1 MFKLLISLIINLI
14 ATLVQV
20 IMTPFNLVI
29 SNALPDISSRILE
42 VTNGVPTI
50 INYMNYALG
59 FVPPGIIGVLLFIL
73 TCEIAKHTIFTSTHV
88 LLKVW
93 NIIQKIKF
101 W

>member
-1 MFKLLISLIINLI
+1 MFKLLISLLINLI
-14 ATLVQV
+14 ASIIQL

-29 SNALPDISSRILE
+29 VNTMPNISDKILQ
-42 VTNGVPTI
+42 VTNGIPQI

-59 FVPPGIIGVLLFIL
+59 FVPPGIITVMLFIL

-88 LLKVW
+88 LVKVW
-93 NIIQKIKF
+93 NILQKIKF

>member
-1 MFKLLISLIINLI
+1 MFKLIISLVINLV
-14 ATLVQV
+14 ATLVQL
-20 IMTPFNLVI
+20 IMSPINLLI
-29 SNALPDISSRILE
+29 KNALPDISDKI
-42 VTNGVPTI
+42 VQVANGIPQI
-50 INYMNYALG
+50 INYLNYGLG
-59 FVPPGIIGVLLFIL
+59 LIPPGVIGVLLFVL

>member
-1 MFKLLISLIINLI
+1 MFKLFITLLINLLASI
-14 ATLVQV
+14 VQLV
-20 IMTPFNLVI
+20 MTPFNAIIRATLPSI
-29 SNALPDISSRILE
+29 STQILQ
-42 VTNGVPTI
+42 VTNGIPGI
-50 INYMNYALG
+50 INYLNYGLG
-59 FVPPGIIGVLLFIL
+59 LIPPGIIGVLTFIL

>member
-1 MFKLLISLIINLI
+1 MFKLIIGLVINLLATVVQLIMTPINALII
-14 ATLVQV
+14 ATL
-20 IMTPFNLVI
+20 PNI
-29 SNALPDISSRILE
+29 SAQILQ
-42 VTNGVPTI
+42 VTNGIPTI
-50 INYMNYALG
+50 ISYLNYGLG
-59 FVPPGIIGVLLFIL
+59 LIPPGIVPVLTFIL